1 MSEIFN
7 LDDHL
12 EKNATVALVSP
23 DDELLSFLSIESSGD
38 NYYFTEELEEMKQM
52 SFVEAT
58 RIAEDLVE
66 NTDSI
71 GTINLDTNEQS
82 ELQNGEFR
90 FEAVT
95 IEL

>member
-1 MSEIFN
+1 MTNPIN
-7 LDDHL
+7 LDAHR
-12 EKNATVALVSP
+12 EQNATVALVSP
-23 DDELLSFLSIESSGD
+23 DDELLSFLSRDSTGD
-38 NYYFTEELEEMKQM
+38 NYYFTEELDLMKRM

-58 RIAEDLVE
+58 RIAEELAA

-71 GTINLDTNEQS
+71 DTINLDTNEQD
-82 ELQNGEFR
+82 ELQNEEFR